1 MTVVDGSD
9 VPLSSLR
16 PRQKVGD
23 GGQGEVSA
31 LEGQPGV
38 LYKSYREPHRVAG
51 DALSGL
57 VSVRLALAP
66 VERDR
71 LDASAAWPLCRV
83 VDAGRVTGF
92 LMNEAPASMRWSAG
106 DGTTRLTELA
116 YLIHG
121 AKAAWR
127 GVLQPT
133 PAERYALVV
142 AFVELVDR
150 LHATGLVLGDL
161 SQANVLWTVRPAPAV
176 YLLDCDGI
184 RLSGSAPVLAQA
196 DTPDWNDPLA
206 PAGTVTVDSDRY
218 KSALAIGRMLTQ
230 RAYVSPGP
238 DLTPLP
244 GVLDD
249 DRKLAAVRAL
259 FAQAAGAHGSRPGL
273 GQWRAALAGRQQI
286 KLTAAKPRPRPE
298 LDPSAIEGP
307 RTRSVI
313 RLHD

>member
-1 MTVVDGSD
+1 MTVADGAD

-16 PRQKVGD
+16 PLKKIGD
-23 GGQGEVSA
+23 GGQGEVST

-51 DALSGL
+51 DALAGL

-66 VERDR
+66 AERDR

-92 LMNEAPASMRWSAG
+92 LMNEAPASMRWPAR
-106 DGTTRLTELA
+106 DGTMRLTELQ
-116 YLIHG
+116 YLIREVKQH
-121 AKAAWR
+121 WQQL
-127 GVLQPT
+127 LQPT
-133 PAERYALVV
+133 PTERYALVV

-150 LHATGLVLGDL
+150 LHATGLVIGDL

-176 YLLDCDGI
+176 HLLDCDGI

-218 KSALAIGRMLTQ
+218 KAALAIGRMLA
-230 RAYVSPGP
+230 RNAYLSPGEA
-238 DLTPLP
+238 LNPLP

-249 DRKLAAVRAL
+249 DRKIVAVRAL
-259 FAQAAGAHGSRPGL
+259 FAQAAGAHGTRPGL

-286 KLTAAKPRPRPE
+286 KLAAAKPRPRPE
-298 LDPSAIEGP
+298 LDPSVIEGP
-307 RTRSVI
+307 RTRTVI
-313 RLHD
+313 RLRD